1 MMIMI
6 NDKRNYIIENN
17 LSYAWGKAVSLLLEP
32 GITEIHPLIV
42 TVRDIIDDK
51 IGEDKTILK
60 ALDNLL
66 VNHKK
71 YTCHTVANTI
81 FPISLWNP
89 QKPRRV
95 LFDRYLRIIE
105 KVRQYDFVSKRYG
118 LYFDR
123 LINYGHSKQKVNQL
137 EYIIKT
143 RTEHNN
149 KRRSALQASVI
160 NPHLDHDNRP
170 VRGFPCLQQVSFSPL
185 KGGGLSITGY
195 YPQQY
200 IIDRAYGNYLGLC
213 RLGHFMANELGLKF
227 VEMNCIAGIARL
239 GKINKTDDE
248 LKDLNDLIKM
258 RIKQYE
264 KE

>member
-1 MMIMI
+1 
-6 NDKRNYIIENN
+6 
-17 LSYAWGKAVSLLLEP
+17 
-32 GITEIHPLIV
+32 
-42 TVRDIIDDK
+42 
-51 IGEDKTILK
+51 
-60 ALDNLL
+60 
-66 VNHKK
+66 
-71 YTCHTVANTI
+71 
-81 FPISLWNP
+81 
-89 QKPRRV
+89 
-95 LFDRYLRIIE
+95 
-105 KVRQYDFVSKRYG
+105 VRQYDFVSKRYG

-123 LINYGHSKQKVNQL
+123 LISYGHSKQKVNQL

-149 KRRSALQASVI
+149 RRRSALQASVI
-160 NPHLDHDNRP
+160 NPHLDHDNMP
-170 VRGFPCLQQVSFSPL
+170 VRGFPCLQQVSFAPL
-185 KGGGLSITGY
+185 NGGGLSITGY